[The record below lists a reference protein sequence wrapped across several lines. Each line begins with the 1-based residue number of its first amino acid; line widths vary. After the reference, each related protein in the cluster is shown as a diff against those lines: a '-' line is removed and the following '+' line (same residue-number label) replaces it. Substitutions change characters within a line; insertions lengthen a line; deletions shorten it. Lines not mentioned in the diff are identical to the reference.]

1 MSLNNNEFESI
12 WNDSYKKKVNH
23 LFSYYEKYGSEDY
36 IGEPV
41 SQVEHMIQAA
51 MLAEQDNQPRSVI
64 LAALFH
70 DIGHLVQYEAD
81 CNLDTMNKYG
91 VKNHENIGLNLLKN
105 NNIPYPIPQLVENH
119 VKVKKYK
126 VYKYPEYYKVLSDAS
141 KKTLEYQGGP
151 MTETEA
157 NAFEKDPL
165 FKKSLLIRLYDDK
178 AKIKGLTLK
187 PLEYYKDMC
196 YKFLEHY
203 SKL

>member
-1 MSLNNNEFESI
+1 MSLNNDEFEFI
-12 WNDSYKKKVNH
+12 WNDSYKKKVDH

-41 SQVEHMIQAA
+41 SQVEHMIQTA

-64 LAALFH
+64 LASLFH
-70 DIGHLVQYEAD
+70 DIGHLVQFEYKHQ
-81 CNLDTMNKYG
+81 LDKMHVYG
-91 VKNHENIGLNLLKN
+91 VKNHERIGLELLKKN
-105 NNIPYPIPQLVENH
+105 EIPYPIPQLVENH

-141 KKTLEYQGGP
+141 KKTLEYQGGA
-151 MTETEA
+151 MTEAEA

-165 FKKSLLIRLYDDK
+165 FEKSLLIRSYDDK
-178 AKIKGLTLK
+178 AKIKGLILK
-187 PLEYYKDMC
+187 SLEYYKDMC
-196 YKFLEHY
+196 YTFLENY